1 MLKRKDIP
9 YFNLSHYYNQHREEI
24 NELNHRVYSSGR
36 FMDGSYTSSCE
47 EKISEIYSYPHT
59 AMVGSCT
66 DALFFALLANDIQ
79 QDDEVIITSY
89 SFIGSVTPIIRAGA
103 IPIFVDICKENG
115 LMNISE
121 ITQKITSKTKAIIAV
136 HLYGQTLDMEQINK
150 IAEDHSLVVIEDAA
164 QSIGIIPN
172 YGNSKKSECICIS
185 FDPTKVIHAFGTAGA
200 ILSVNEALDTKI
212 KALRYHGKTS
222 SNFSLLGYNSRI
234 NEIQAAL
241 VLLQLKHINSII
253 NVRKKMALKYIE
265 NLNNISQISLPQINN
280 NTNFHKFV
288 IQTKDRDALQTHLSK
303 HGIQTMIHYNK
314 ALYEYDVVK
323 KTSKITSLQNTA
335 YLKKRVLSLPLY
347 AGLSNED
354 VIYITKEISLFFDL

>member
-1 MLKRKDIP
+1 MTRKDFIP
-9 YFNLSHYYNQHREEI
+9 YIDVRYLYKKHRDEI
-24 NELNHRVYSSGR
+24 NELTTIVFSSGR
-36 FMDGSYTSSCE
+36 LMDGSYTESCE
-47 EKISEIYSYPHT
+47 KELSKMYSYPHA

-66 DALFFALLANDIQ
+66 DALFFALLTNDIQ
-79 QDDEVIITSY
+79 QGDEVIISSF

-121 ITQKITSKTKAIIAV
+121 ITQKINSKTKAIIAV

-172 YGNSKKSECICIS
+172 YGNSKKSECICMS
-185 FDPTKVIHAFGTAGA
+185 FDPTKVVHAFGTAGA

-222 SNFSLLGYNSRI
+222 SDFSLLGYNSRI

-265 NLNNISQISLPQINN
+265 NLNNISQISMPQINN

-314 ALYEYDVVK
+314 ALYEYEVVRK
-323 KTSKITSLQNTA
+323 SSNTPLLQNTESI
-335 YLKKRVLSLPLY
+335 KKRVLSLPLY
-347 AGLSNED
+347 YGVTTDEVN
-354 VIYITKEISLFFDL
+354 YITKMISLFYK